1 MPFFDKRY
9 NRPYPNN
16 RPIAIRDLKTIIDH
30 TLIRSDHSD
39 FFRKKKKRPW
49 SIIWQARV
57 VLLMK
62 NTFNCFLIFKDFLET
77 VSLFF
82 ENSNYVS
89 YKGVSYKP
97 Y

>member
-1 MPFFDKRY
+1 M
-9 NRPYPNN
+9 NRGKN
-16 RPIAIRDLKTIIDH
+16 ATKCFLSLKNK
-30 TLIRSDHSD
+30 LV
-39 FFRKKKKRPW
+39 F
-49 SIIWQARV
+49 
-57 VLLMK
+57 LMK